1 MELTLQKMI
10 IDHFKGI
17 EHLELPIYPTT
28 THIFGRNGSGK
39 TTIADAYT
47 WVLLG
52 KDAAGNAPGSDDF
65 REKPLDESGEERH
78 MLTTSVQLFCKLD
91 GEPFNLKRTQ
101 EENWVR
107 QRGKQEQKYM
117 GNVSKYFIN
126 DVPVKQTEFAERI
139 AEIADADTF
148 RFMTILGAFNGAPW
162 TERRQAL
169 LNMSS
174 VDIDGVLMARPEYSD
189 IAHESAAKGVTIEQ
203 LKKLLKDAVRELN
216 TQLKLFPARIDEATR
231 AIPAVDDA
239 ELATAQNE
247 LETLP
252 SVIDGLM
259 QRITDAQT
267 SSTEAIRAAKVRA
280 LQTELDA
287 LKKDIAS
294 AYNRRVD
301 DIARALNLNQMQ
313 KQMAQH
319 SIDTYKE
326 EAARIE
332 ERAAIWTENQ
342 DTIRE
347 KYRAAKAEQPDPSE
361 DFTTCPT
368 CGQPYP
374 PEKRNELITAYREQF
389 EAQKAARIAD
399 IVKEGRELGEVIRD
413 AKEAAAAAVKKAE
426 EAAGTLAKLQEEQK
440 ALEADKAKL
449 PAAPDFAQNPRIA
462 ELESE
467 IATLKAAPDEG
478 PKTDIAALQE
488 QLQEHQKRLDAAR
501 AVMVRRDAGQNA
513 EKRVR
518 ELQKQQKDAA
528 AMMARYENLV
538 VDCEGYTKARCAL
551 LEESINNLFPSVRW
565 KLFNNQINGGIAD
578 CCMCMI
584 PCNGVLVPY
593 GADEMSHSAN
603 TAARIHADAEIVGVI
618 SDHAGAILPLFL
630 DGSERVNVLPPHK
643 GQLITLGVTFDDQIK
658 VEGE

>member
-1 MELTLQKMI
+1 M
-10 IDHFKGI
+10 
-17 EHLELPIYPTT
+17 
-28 THIFGRNGSGK
+28 
-39 TTIADAYT
+39 
-47 WVLLG
+47 
-52 KDAAGNAPGSDDF
+52 
-65 REKPLDESGEERH
+65 
-78 MLTTSVQLFCKLD
+78 
-91 GEPFNLKRTQ
+91 
-101 EENWVR
+101 
-107 QRGKQEQKYM
+107 
-117 GNVSKYFIN
+117 
-126 DVPVKQTEFAERI
+126 
-139 AEIADADTF
+139 
-148 RFMTILGAFNGAPW
+148 
-162 TERRQAL
+162 
-169 LNMSS
+169 
-174 VDIDGVLMARPEYSD
+174 
-189 IAHESAAKGVTIEQ
+189 
-203 LKKLLKDAVRELN
+203 
-216 TQLKLFPARIDEATR
+216 
-231 AIPAVDDA
+231 
-239 ELATAQNE
+239 
-247 LETLP
+247 
-252 SVIDGLM
+252 
-259 QRITDAQT
+259 
-267 SSTEAIRAAKVRA
+267 
-280 LQTELDA
+280 QTELDA
-287 LKKDIAS
+287 LKKDITS

-301 DIARALNLNQMQ
+301 DITRALNLNQMQ

-326 EAARIE
+326 EAARLE
-332 ERAAIWTENQ
+332 ERAAIWAENQ
-342 DTIRE
+342 DTIRN
-347 KYRAAKAEQPDPSE
+347 KYRATREEQPDPSE
-361 DFTTCPT
+361 DFVTCPT

-399 IVKEGRELGEVIRD
+399 IVKEGKELGEVIQD
-413 AKEAAAAAVKKAE
+413 AKEAAAATVKKAE

-478 PKTDIAALQE
+478 PKTDVAALQE

-593 GADEMSHSAN
+593 DTAN
-603 TAARIHADAEIVGVI
+603 TAAQIHADAEIVGVI

-630 DGSERVNVLPPHK
+630 DGSERVNVLPPHN
-643 GQLITLGVTFDDQIK
+643 GQLIALGVTYDDQIK